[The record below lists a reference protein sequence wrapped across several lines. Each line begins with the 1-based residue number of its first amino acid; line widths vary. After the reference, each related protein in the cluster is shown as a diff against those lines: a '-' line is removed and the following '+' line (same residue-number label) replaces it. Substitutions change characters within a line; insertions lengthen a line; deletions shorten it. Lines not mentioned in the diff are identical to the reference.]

1 MVEVGLSETGGGI
14 TGALCKA
21 ASRVVPDPM
30 SRLHHIS
37 AMHRLAARRCS
48 GIFPQLFPRKT
59 GSLATET
66 PRLPGRSAVCL
77 PPDCRRGPH
86 SSQSGQCFPKP
97 NKAAQASHSC
107 SHAAASSRGD
117 CCVTN
122 SRTGTSGSSATSS
135 SAWRPCPTNARQGRG
150 LVVAVLV
157 WQGFAALSLAND
169 QNSAFSP
176 ELRRN
181 RII

>member
-1 MVEVGLSETGGGI
+1 MWCAI
-14 TGALCKA
+14 CKA
-21 ASRVVPDPM
+21 ASHVGPGPDV
-30 SRLHHIS
+30 S
-37 AMHRLAARRCS
+37 ASAHLGYASAGRAAML
-48 GIFPQLFPRKT
+48 GDLPQLFRDKT

-150 LVVAVLV
+150 LVVAVLA

>member
-21 ASRVVPDPM
+21 AWRVDRIRC
-30 SRLHHIS
+30 SRLLHIS

-97 NKAAQASHSC
+97 NKAAKARRP
-107 SHAAASSRGD
+107 AATRALILLLPL
-117 CCVTN
+117 V
-122 SRTGTSGSSATSS
+122 ATSRHQFDKRDVRVVGHQFLGVGGDH
-135 SAWRPCPTNARQGRG
+135 APTNARQARHPPR
-150 LVVAVLV
+150 
-157 WQGFAALSLAND
+157 AA
-169 QNSAFSP
+169 SAASTP
-176 ELRRN
+176 AGASEA
-181 RII
+181 RIRSCMRMG